1 MATDFNNIAKYFS
14 AKRIAIPILIG
25 VSVALYL
32 LIRDFN
38 PESFSN
44 IKFNYSFFIYLF
56 LAIFF
61 LVLRDFFYIIRLRI
75 LTDNKIS
82 WKHSFQVIML
92 WEFTSAI
99 TPSVVGGSAVAMF
112 IIHQEHISMGRSTAI
127 VMITAIMDELF
138 YILAVPL
145 TILLAGSGSIFPAV
159 SMNLFGNT
167 FHTQEMFWIGYFFIA
182 ILIIAL
188 IFGVFLSPT
197 AFKKIIV
204 SVFKIKLLRRWRMK
218 SEHFGDE
225 IILTSKQLKN
235 KPFKFWITS
244 FGATILS
251 WTSRFL
257 VVNALIAAFSTVSFF
272 EHSFIF
278 GRQLIMWVILLI
290 SPTPGGSG
298 VAEYFFPVFLGDF
311 LTPGIAPTLSFI
323 WRLLTYYPYLF
334 VGVIVF
340 PLWIKRIMKNRKIKK

>member
-1 MATDFNNIAKYFS
+1 MASDFTQISKYFS
-14 AKRIAIPILIG
+14 PKRVAIPIVIG
-25 VSVALYL
+25 FSVALFL

-38 PESFSN
+38 PDSFSKIN
-44 IKFNYSFFIYLF
+44 INFQFFFYLF

-61 LVLRDFFYIIRLRI
+61 LVLRDFFYILRLRI
-75 LTDNKIS
+75 LTDKKIS
-82 WKHSFQVIML
+82 WKHAFQVIML

-112 IIHQEHISMGRSTAI
+112 IIHQDHISLGRSTAI

-138 YILAVPL
+138 YIIAVPVAV
-145 TILLAGSGSIFPAV
+145 IIAGANNVFTSASFNTFG
-159 SMNLFGNT
+159 MN
-167 FHTQEMFWIGYFFIA
+167 FHTQEIFWIGYVFIV
-182 ILIIAL
+182 ILIFIL
-188 IFGVFLSPT
+188 SLGVFVSPNG
-197 AFKKIIV
+197 FKSFITRIFRVKI
-204 SVFKIKLLRRWRMK
+204 LRKWSAK

-225 IILTSKQLKN
+225 IILTSKQLKG
-235 KPFKFWITS
+235 KPIKFWASS
-244 FGATILS
+244 FGVTMLS

-257 VVNALIAAFSTVSFF
+257 VVNALIAAFSTVSAAD
-272 EHSFIF
+272 HTLIF

-298 VAEYFFPVFLGDF
+298 IAEYFFPVFLGDF
-311 LTPGIAPTLSFI
+311 LPNGIAPTLAFL

-340 PLWIKRIMKNRKIKK
+340 PLWVKRVIKNKSKT